1 MKVLGVIPARYG
13 STRFPG
19 KPLALIH
26 GVSMIRRVYERAKQC
41 NRLTDVVVA
50 TDDERIQNHVIE
62 FGGQVIMTSVHHN
75 TGTERC
81 AEVLQQQDVVYDA
94 VVNIQGDEPYIHP
107 NQITDVV
114 SCLEYDSCAIA
125 TLVKRISDVD
135 ELYNPNIPKV
145 VLGED
150 GRAIYFSRRPI
161 PYVMDAQI
169 ETFISKGSFYKH
181 IGIYGYKSD
190 VLPKLAML
198 QPTSLEQMESL
209 EQLRWL
215 GHGLAIYTKL
225 TMEANLAIDVPAD
238 IELIERIFPQ
248 D

>member
-41 NRLTDVVVA
+41 NKLSEVVVA
-50 TDDERIQNHVIE
+50 TDDDRIQSHVIE
-62 FGGQVIMTSVHHN
+62 FGGQVIMTSVNHN

-81 AEVLQQQDVVYDA
+81 AEVLQRQEALFDA

-107 NQITDVV
+107 EQIGDVV
-114 SCLEYDSCAIA
+114 DCLENGSCAIA
-125 TLVKRISDVD
+125 TLVKRISDIV
-135 ELYNPNIPKV
+135 ELNNPNIPKV

-150 GRAIYFSRRPI
+150 GRAMYFSRRPI
-161 PYVMDAQI
+161 PYVKDELVESFVSQGA
-169 ETFISKGSFYKH
+169 FYKH
-181 IGIYGYKSD
+181 IGIYGYRSD
-190 VLPKLAML
+190 VLPKLALL
-198 QPTSLEQMESL
+198 QPTVLEHMESL

-225 TMEANLAIDVPAD
+225 TEAANHAVDVPAD

-248 D
+248 G